1 MAFEGLLSLEGL
13 GGFLARDFFTLQ
25 VGVLAL
31 TALAFLCTFVLC
43 LLAFRAAGGAKRA
56 RLDAE
61 AQFRAAQDLAV
72 EVRHLT
78 AQIERAT
85 GRRMTSVPSSPVR
98 VGASE
103 LTDEAE
109 IEIIGAPSRETEA
122 GEESTMEGSDRD
134 PASDRA
140 LDGAKRAATVPAA
153 LLGGLL
159 RRR

>member
-1 MAFEGLLSLEGL
+1 MASEGLLSPQGL
-13 GGFLARDFFTLQ
+13 GEFLARDFFTLQ
-25 VGVLAL
+25 VGVMTL

-43 LLAFRAAGGAKRA
+43 LLAFRAAGAAKRS

-61 AQFRAAQDLAV
+61 AHYRAAEDLAV

-85 GRRMTSVPSSPVR
+85 GRRMSSSPVR

-109 IEIIGAPSRETEA
+109 IEVISSPDDGAAMEA
-122 GEESTMEGSDRD
+122 ADDD
-134 PASDRA
+134 PARDRA
-140 LDGAKRAATVPAA
+140 LDAAKKAATLPAA

>member
-1 MAFEGLLSLEGL
+1 MAFEGLLSPQGL
-13 GGFLARDFFTLQ
+13 GEFLARDFFTLQ
-25 VGVLAL
+25 VGVMVL

-43 LLAFRAAGGAKRA
+43 LMAFRAAGGAKRA
-56 RLDAE
+56 RIDAE
-61 AQFRAAQDLAV
+61 AHYRAAQDLAV

-85 GRRMTSVPSSPVR
+85 GRRMTSVPSTPVR

-109 IEIIGAPSRETEA
+109 IEIIGSDLRGDDALGGA
-122 GEESTMEGSDRD
+122 GRD
-134 PASDRA
+134 AADGDLAHEKA
-140 LDGAKRAATVPAA
+140 LDEAKKAATVPAA

>member
-1 MAFEGLLSLEGL
+1 MAFEGLLSPEGL
-13 GGFLARDFFTLQ
+13 GAFLAQDFFSLQ
-25 VGVLAL
+25 VGVMTL
-31 TALAFLCTFVLC
+31 TALLFFCTTVLC

-56 RLDAE
+56 RREAE
-61 AQFRAAQDLAV
+61 AQFQAAQDLAV

-85 GRRMTSVPSSPVR
+85 SRRASAPSFPSGPVR

-103 LTDEAE
+103 VTDEAE
-109 IEIIGAPSRETEA
+109 IEIINAPHGRDDQA
-122 GEESTMEGSDRD
+122 AMDLDEGGSIGDRT
-134 PASDRA
+134 
-140 LDGAKRAATVPAA
+140 LDAAKKAATVPAA